1 MKAGIH
7 PEYKLTTIVCACGE
21 VFQTRSTREDI
32 KVGIC
37 SKCHPFYT
45 GRSKFVDTAGMV
57 ERFKKKYGEEVK
69 GMKPPKKA
77 KPAPVVEPKV
87 EKKPKE
93 VKAAKVEKK
102 PKEAAAPKAEVKTEA
117 KPEVKSEAKSEGK

>member
-7 PEYKLTTIVCACGE
+7 PEYKLTTILCACGE
-21 VFQTRSTREDI
+21 LFQTRSTREDI

-45 GRSKFVDTAGMV
+45 GKSRFVDTAGMV

-69 GMKPPKKA
+69 GVKPPKKVKA
-77 KPAPVVEPKV
+77 APVVEPKV

-93 VKAAKVEKK
+93 VKAAKA
-102 PKEAAAPKAEVKTEA
+102 EAKTEA
-117 KPEVKSEAKSEGK
+117 KPEAKSEGK